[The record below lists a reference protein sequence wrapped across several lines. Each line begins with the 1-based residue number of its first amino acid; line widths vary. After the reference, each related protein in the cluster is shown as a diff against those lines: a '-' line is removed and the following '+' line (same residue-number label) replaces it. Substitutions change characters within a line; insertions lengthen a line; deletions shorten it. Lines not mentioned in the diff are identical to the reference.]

1 MRNWRWL
8 WCGLIHSLEFSTGA
22 GVKWGGGIPIVETGG
37 GGLGFLFLV
46 AAVSDFKLRLPSSEE
61 SFLGP

>member
-1 MRNWRWL
+1 M
-8 WCGLIHSLEFSTGA
+8 
-22 GVKWGGGIPIVETGG
+22 KWGGGIPIDETGG